1 MKPLV
6 FYVQYEVRPRPK
18 NELWGTA
25 GGAYVHCY
33 YRSAAPEA
41 AATAA
46 REALSELHWEIVSV
60 EKGPWV
66 LDRRDLSDAEEQD
79 HFDLAASEGECL
91 VYHLWPVEPQ
101 DGDAIH

>member
-1 MKPLV
+1 MNKSVIIGAVVLV
-6 FYVQYEVRPRPK
+6 
-18 NELWGTA
+18 LAA
-25 GGAYVHCY
+25 GGY
-33 YRSAAPEA
+33 YQFSYLPAQQAAEEA